1 MTKQNENFNRAF
13 RFLPKID
20 HKEEEK
26 FKNLFPNRQNLHS
39 VKQTY
44 SKYLNNSK
52 KEIFQ
57 PNYIDLTLAATNI
70 LKTNNNNFEISS
82 SYFGSDLDRFEYE
95 KSKSFYI
102 GDSKKL

>member
-1 MTKQNENFNRAF
+1 MKKQNENFNQTL

-70 LKTNNNNFEISS
+70 LKTNNKDFEMSS
-82 SYFGSDLDRFEYE
+82 SYFGSDLDRFEFE

-102 GDSKKL
+102 SKKL